1 MVIYNLIKRFL
12 AIIMIILVITIGFKY
27 ISGSN
32 ISVIEGYV
40 NIDAN
45 EQGNNN
51 FAINIDYPE
60 GFNKDNC
67 VPIACGVQM
76 NEIHG
81 YNYIGDFVNSRSL
94 MDGASTRYLNLKDE
108 KIVLDVI
115 NPTTETSYEY
125 KYKIVLL
132 KYEQKGIEY
141 TLGDVNGDGNIDK
154 NDLQMLHDYMMGKIS
169 LTVQQYKA
177 ADIDGD
183 GQVTSADYVRLKNQL
198 GITE

>member
-1 MVIYNLIKRFL
+1 MKK
-12 AIIMIILVITIGFKY
+12 IGLKY

-32 ISVIEGYV
+32 IIVLEGNINIE
-40 NIDAN
+40 AN

-51 FAINIDYPE
+51 FTINIDYPE

-67 VPIACGVQM
+67 VPISCGVQM
-76 NEIHG
+76 LK
-81 YNYIGDFVNSRSL
+81 VNSGSL
-94 MDGASTRYLNLKDE
+94 INGASTRYLNLTDE
-108 KIVLDVI
+108 KIVLDIV
-115 NPTTETSYEY
+115 NPTTGTAYEY

-132 KYEQKGIEY
+132 KYEQKEIKY
-141 TLGDVNGDGNIDK
+141 TLSDVNNDGNINKD
-154 NDLQMLHDYMMGKIS
+154 DLQMIQDYMMGKIP

-198 GITE
+198 GL

>member
-1 MVIYNLIKRFL
+1 MKK
-12 AIIMIILVITIGFKY
+12 IGLKY

-32 ISVIEGYV
+32 IIVLEGNI

-51 FAINIDYPE
+51 FTINIDYPE

-76 NEIHG
+76 LKLRG
-81 YNYIGDFVNSRSL
+81 YNYVGNFVNSGSL
-94 MDGASTRYLNLKDE
+94 INGASIRYLNLTDE
-108 KIVLDVI
+108 KIVLDIV
-115 NPTTETSYEY
+115 NPTTGTAYEY

-132 KYEQKGIEY
+132 KYEQKEIKY
-141 TLGDVNGDGNIDK
+141 TLGDVNNDGNINKD
-154 NDLQMLHDYMMGKIS
+154 DLQMIQDYMMGKIP

-198 GITE
+198 GL

>member
-27 ISGSN
+27 ISGNN

-76 NEIHG
+76 LKLRG
-81 YNYIGDFVNSRSL
+81 YNYVGNFVNSGSL
-94 MDGASTRYLNLKDE
+94 INGASTRYLNLTDE
-108 KIVLDVI
+108 KIVLDIV

-125 KYKIVLL
+125 KYKIVLF
-132 KYEQKGIEY
+132 KYEQKEIEC

-154 NDLQMLHDYMMGKIS
+154 NDLQMIQDYIMGKVS

-177 ADIDGD
+177 ADLNGD
-183 GQVTSADYVRLKNQL
+183 GQVNSADYIRLKNQL

>member
-1 MVIYNLIKRFL
+1 
-12 AIIMIILVITIGFKY
+12 MIILVITIGFKY

-76 NEIHG
+76 NEMHG

>member
-1 MVIYNLIKRFL
+1 
-12 AIIMIILVITIGFKY
+12 MIILVITIGFKY
-27 ISGSN
+27 ISGNN

-76 NEIHG
+76 LKLRG
-81 YNYIGDFVNSRSL
+81 YNYVGNFVNSGSL
-94 MDGASTRYLNLKDE
+94 INGASTRYLNLTDE
-108 KIVLDVI
+108 KIVLDIV
-115 NPTTETSYEY
+115 NPTTGTSYEY

-132 KYEQKGIEY
+132 KYEQKEIEC

-154 NDLQMLHDYMMGKIS
+154 NDLQMIQDYIMGKIS
-169 LTVQQYKA
+169 LTAQQYKA
-177 ADIDGD
+177 ADLNGD
-183 GQVTSADYVRLKNQL
+183 GQVNSADYIRLKNQL